1 MNPLY
6 RLGLATARH
15 PWRTVAAWIIVLVA
29 VGAAAASWGGTP
41 EDDWNVPGA
50 RAQKGIEQLR
60 DHLPS
65 AGGAVAQV
73 VVHGRDGRPLDDGV
87 VGSTRDRL
95 GHLQHALPVAAPT
108 LSADG
113 DAALFTVRYDV
124 PTTDT
129 DIYGKLGPLE
139 KATAEARDAG
149 YQVEFGGEL
158 PGTATE
164 MQGRGEL
171 IGVALALLL
180 LVIAFGSVVAAG
192 LPIAVALGGLAAGS
206 LGVTLLAGVTDV
218 STSAPTIATMVG
230 LGVGIDYALLLVT
243 RHVERLRAGASP
255 VEAAAMA
262 TATAG
267 RSVLGAGLI
276 VLVSLMGLRLAKL
289 PTYDS
294 FGFAT
299 GITVFAVMV
308 AAITLVPALCALA
321 GQRLLSRRHRRRA
334 ARGETPVQS
343 TTLTVRIVAAVA
355 GRPVAWA
362 LAALVVL
369 LALAAP
375 ALGMRTWPQDGGSQ
389 PTSLTTRQAHDV
401 VAAEFGP
408 GANGPLTL
416 VADLERL
423 DSGTVAGLHDRVDA
437 TAGVAGS
444 TPVVTSPDGRLAVW
458 DVVPTTAPVDEDTS
472 RLLERLRDD
481 VLPAGVEVTGN
492 TAVLADISTMLGERL
507 WVVVGFVVAMSVL
520 LLMVMFRSVV
530 VPLKA
535 ALMNL
540 LSIGAA
546 YGVMTLVFQHGWGSS
561 LLGVD
566 HAVPVSSWIPIL
578 MFTVLFGLSMD
589 YEVFLL
595 SAVRESWLA
604 TGDARGSVVTGL
616 ASTGRVI
623 SMAAAIMVA
632 VFLGF
637 ATEQDLVVK
646 MLGVGLAVAVG
657 LDATLV
663 RLVLVPATMTLLGR
677 WNWWMPWSAS
687 SVAPAPRP
695 VSPAAPAAPESD
707 DQPTYS
713 HV

>member
-1 MNPLY
+1 MNPLH

-15 PWRTVAAWIIVLVA
+15 PWRTVTAWIIVLVA
-29 VGAAAASWGGTP
+29 VSAAAASWGGTP
-41 EDDWNVPGA
+41 EDNWNVPGA
-50 RAQKGIEQLR
+50 RAQKGVEQLR

-73 VVHGRDGRPLDDGV
+73 VVHRRDGRALDDGV
-87 VGSTRDRL
+87 VDATRGRL
-95 GHLQHALPVAAPT
+95 GQLQHALPVPAPRI
-108 LSADG
+108 SADG
-113 DAALFTVRYDV
+113 DTALFTVRYDV
-124 PTTDT
+124 PTTDA

-139 KATAEARDAG
+139 KATAGARDAG
-149 YQVEFGGEL
+149 YRVEFGGEL

-164 MQGRGEL
+164 MQGRGEM
-171 IGVALALLL
+171 IGVAVALLL
-180 LVIAFGSVVAAG
+180 LVIAFGSVLAAG

-206 LGVTLLAGVTDV
+206 FGVTLLAGATDV

-299 GITVFAVMV
+299 GITVFTVMV

-321 GQRLLSRRHRRRA
+321 GPRLLSRRHRRRA
-334 ARGETPVQS
+334 AGGEAHAPR
-343 TTLTVRIVAAVA
+343 TTLTARMVARVA
-355 GRPVAWA
+355 RRPIAWA
-362 LAALVVL
+362 LTALVVL

-389 PTSLTTRQAHDV
+389 PTSLTTRQAHDL

-416 VADLERL
+416 VADLDRL
-423 DSGTVAGLHDRVDA
+423 DAATVARLHTQVDA

-444 TPVVTSPDGRLAVW
+444 TPVVTSPDGKLAVW
-458 DVVPTTAPVDEDTS
+458 DVVPTTAPVDDATS
-472 RLLERLRDD
+472 RLLDRLRDD

-546 YGVMTLVFQHGWGSS
+546 YGVMTLVFQHGWGAS

-595 SAVRESWLA
+595 SAVRESWLN
-604 TGDARGSVVTGL
+604 TGDARGSVVTGI
-616 ASTGRVI
+616 ASTARVI

-677 WNWWMPWSAS
+677 WNWWMPRLAS
-687 SVAPAPRP
+687 SVTPAPAA
-695 VSPAAPAAPESD
+695 VSTTAPAAPESD
-707 DQPTYS
+707 DEPTFS

>member
-1 MNPLY
+1 MSPLY

-15 PWRTVAAWIIVLVA
+15 PWRTIAVWIAVLVA
-29 VGAAAASWGGTP
+29 VGFTAGSWGGSP
-41 EDDWNVPGA
+41 QDNWNVPGA
-50 RAQKGIEQLR
+50 QAQKGVEELR
-60 DHLPS
+60 AHLPA
-65 AGGAVAQV
+65 AGGATAQV
-73 VVHGRDGRPLDDGV
+73 VVHDRAGHRLDAAVLADTGV
-87 VGSTRDRL
+87 RL
-95 GHLQHALPVAAPT
+95 GRMAHALPLDAPRI
-108 LSADG
+108 SADG
-113 DAALFTVRYDV
+113 DTALFTVRYDV
-124 PTTDT
+124 PTTDP
-129 DIYGKLGPLE
+129 DIYATLGPLE
-139 KATAEARDAG
+139 KATADATDAG
-149 YQVEFGGEL
+149 YRVEFGGEL

-164 MQGRGEL
+164 LQGRGEL
-171 IGVALALLL
+171 IGIAVALLL
-180 LVIAFGSVVAAG
+180 LVIAFGSVLAAG

-206 LGVTLLAGVTDV
+206 FGITILAGQMHV

-243 RHVERLRAGASP
+243 RHVERLRAGVSP
-255 VEAAAMA
+255 VEAAATA

-276 VLVSLMGLRLAKL
+276 VLVSLMGLRLAAL

-299 GITVFAVMV
+299 GITVFAVML
-308 AAITLVPALCALA
+308 AALTLVPALCALA
-321 GQRLLSRRHRRRA
+321 GQRLLSRRHRKAPVERRTTQRPGLTTRLVTRV
-334 ARGETPVQS
+334 AR
-343 TTLTVRIVAAVA
+343 
-355 GRPVAWA
+355 RPVAWA
-362 LAALVVL
+362 LTALVVL
-369 LALAAP
+369 LALGAP

-389 PTSLTTRQAHDV
+389 PSSLTTRQAHDL

-408 GANGPLTL
+408 GANGPFTL
-416 VADLERL
+416 VADLDRV
-423 DSGTVAGLHDRVDA
+423 DTATVSDLHDRLGSVP
-437 TAGVAGS
+437 GVAAS
-444 TPVVTSPDGRLAVW
+444 TPVITSPDGRLAVW
-458 DVVPTTAPVDEDTS
+458 DVEPTTAPADVATT
-472 RLLERLRDD
+472 RLLDHLRHH

-492 TAVLADISTMLGERL
+492 TPLLADISTMLGERL
-507 WVVVGFVVAMSVL
+507 WLVVGFVVAMSVL
-520 LLMVMFRSVV
+520 LLTVMFRSVV

-546 YGVMTLVFQHGWGSS
+546 YGVMTLVFQHGWGAS

-595 SAVRESWLA
+595 SAVRDSWLHS
-604 TGDARGSVVTGL
+604 GDAKDSVVRGL
-616 ASTGRVI
+616 SSTARVI

-677 WNWWMPWSAS
+677 WNWWAPRFGT
-687 SVAPAPRP
+687 APAP
-695 VSPAAPAAPESD
+695 VSTREVTTPEPDEAPS
-707 DQPTYS
+707 YS
-713 HV
+713 AV